1 MCINDEALEFSQ
13 LAVGIGTLLAV
24 GIGTLL
30 AVGIGTVL
38 AVGIGTVLVV
48 IIVYYTEHVSLSLHV
63 HAVG

>member
-13 LAVGIGTLLAV
+13 LAVASGTLLAV
-24 GIGTLL
+24 GIGTL
-30 AVGIGTVL
+30 L